1 MMSAVVMQGF
11 AGLLAGVAAGA
22 VMGVASDAAARL
34 RVFRS
39 SMFIVDGSFLLRT
52 FGMRDSSVILYAA
65 GIPMHL
71 VTSGIFGALYP
82 AAAWFTGLDI
92 LSLPL
97 VALYI
102 LILWLSMLFIALPI
116 AGQGFL
122 GNKAG
127 PLTWLE
133 QLALHVVFFVVYYG
147 MLRVVGDP
155 VTAMTQAI
163 R

>member
-22 VMGVASDAAARL
+22 VMGVASDVASRL

-39 SMFIVDGSFLLRT
+39 SMFVVDGSFLLRT
-52 FGMRDSSVILYAA
+52 VGTGDSSVIVYAA

-82 AAAWFTGLDI
+82 VAVWFTGLEI

-97 VALYI
+97 VALYV
-102 LILWLSMLFIALPI
+102 LFLWLSMLFIALPT

-122 GNKAG
+122 GSKAG

-147 MLRVVGDP
+147 MLRAICDP